1 VRIIAGQWRGR
12 TISAPP
18 GVHTRPTT
26 DRVREAWMSVLQH
39 DIPGARVL
47 DLFAG
52 SGALGL
58 EALSRGAQH
67 VTFVEKGPAALRA
80 LQSNIGLLQAGTATT
95 VIRSDVHKYVAGLG
109 EQAFD
114 ITLADPPYRTEDA
127 AWLADA
133 FLRVPFTRVLCIE
146 HEAAVELAAAGI
158 ADVQTRRYGDT
169 AITFMTV
176 PA

>member
-95 VIRSDVHKYVAGLG
+95 VIRSDAHKFVAGLE

-114 ITLADPPYRTEDA
+114 ITLADPPYQTEDA
-127 AWLADA
+127 VWLVET
-133 FLRVPFTRVLCIE
+133 FLRVPFTRVLCVE
-146 HEAAVELAAAGI
+146 HEAGVELAAAGT
-158 ADVQTRRYGDT
+158 ADVQTRLYGDT
-169 AITFMTV
+169 AITFMTA

>member
-1 VRIIAGQWRGR
+1 
-12 TISAPP
+12 
-18 GVHTRPTT
+18 
-26 DRVREAWMSVLQH
+26 MSVLQH

-58 EALSRGAQH
+58 EALSRGAHH

-95 VIRSDVHKYVAGLG
+95 VIRSDAHKYLAGLV
-109 EQAFD
+109 EQSFD

-127 AWLADA
+127 VWLVDT
-133 FLRVPFTRVLCIE
+133 FLRVPFSRVLCIE
-146 HEAAVELAAAGI
+146 HEAAVDLVAAGT

-169 AITFMTV
+169 AITFMTA

>member
-1 VRIIAGQWRGR
+1 
-12 TISAPP
+12 
-18 GVHTRPTT
+18 
-26 DRVREAWMSVLQH
+26 MSVLQH
-39 DIPGARVL
+39 DIAGARVL

-80 LQSNIGLLQAGTATT
+80 LQSNVGLLQAGTETT
-95 VIRSDVHKYVAGLG
+95 VVRSDAHKYVASLG

-114 ITLADPPYRTEDA
+114 ITLADPPYQTADGV
-127 AWLADA
+127 WLVEA
-133 FLRVPFTRVLCIE
+133 FLRLPFTRVLCIE
-146 HEAAVELAAAGI
+146 HEADVELVAAGTV
-158 ADVQTRRYGDT
+158 DSETRRYGDT
-169 AITFMTV
+169 AITFITA